1 MCTQVRKIQR
11 SSSML
16 RKLLHTPT
24 LCYLSGSSP
33 SKSNSSNLS
42 RPSMAIFARIVVVR
56 DIMSSLSI
64 ICFYM
69 NPETLALCEM
79 TIFCF
84 FFFEWNLG
92 VLKHNDWICKKI
104 QRHFNCCKYISLT
117 LSTLKNILISFCNLL
132 YIYIYIYIYIYNIS
146 YFLKLNWHKN
156 KVVKLGP
163 YGSTG
168 LTENRSPKRFF

>member
-1 MCTQVRKIQR
+1 MCTRVRKIQR

-16 RKLLHTPT
+16 RTLLHTPT

-42 RPSMAIFARIVVVR
+42 HPSMATFARIVVVR

-69 NPETLALCEM
+69 NLETLALCEM

-104 QRHFNCCKYISLT
+104 QRHFNSCNYISLT

-132 YIYIYIYIYIYNIS
+132 FLYIYIYIYIYII
-146 YFLKLNWHKN
+146 FHI
-156 KVVKLGP
+156 
-163 YGSTG
+163 
-168 LTENRSPKRFF
+168 F

>member
-1 MCTQVRKIQR
+1 MCTRVRKIQR
-11 SSSML
+11 SSPML
-16 RKLLHTPT
+16 RRLLHTPT

-42 RPSMAIFARIVVVR
+42 RLSMATFARVVVVR

-69 NPETLALCEM
+69 NLETLALCEM
-79 TIFCF
+79 TIFCFF

-104 QRHFNCCKYISLT
+104 QRHFNSCKYISLT

-132 YIYIYIYIYIYNIS
+132 YIYIIFHI
-146 YFLKLNWHKN
+146 F
-156 KVVKLGP
+156 
-163 YGSTG
+163 
-168 LTENRSPKRFF
+168 